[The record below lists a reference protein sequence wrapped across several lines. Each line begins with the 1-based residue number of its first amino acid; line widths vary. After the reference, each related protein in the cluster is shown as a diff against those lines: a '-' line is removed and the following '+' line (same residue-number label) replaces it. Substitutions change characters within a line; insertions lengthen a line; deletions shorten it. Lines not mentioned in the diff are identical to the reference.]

1 MKKRMFVIAVVVIIV
16 VCNIIGFSASYKDYQ
31 RKEREQQETIHRLEL
46 KCVVFVTSGKTYI
59 RDEDEISPE
68 FNDKYV
74 IMQVA
79 LYNECI
85 DRGVQKG
92 EKIADYTEVQA
103 EFDDFVGGRRTL
115 EDCKA
120 INALFNF
127 EHAEKCYG
135 FENAELGIRYNYDSY
150 ITLVQINLQTGN
162 EENVSDYMLHTNSEV
177 EAASEIAAKKWCDH
191 MEGK

>member
-1 MKKRMFVIAVVVIIV
+1 MKRKIFVIAIVVIIV

-46 KCVVFVTSGKTYI
+46 KRVVFVTSGKTYI

-92 EKIADYTEVQA
+92 EKISDYTEVQA

-115 EDCKA
+115 EECRA

-135 FENAELGIRYNYDSY
+135 FENAELGIRYDYGYYTILIADE
-150 ITLVQINLQTGN
+150 LGTGK
-162 EENVSDYMLHTNSEV
+162 ERDYMLHTNSEV

>member
-1 MKKRMFVIAVVVIIV
+1 KRIFVIAVVIIIV

-46 KCVVFVTSGKTYI
+46 KRVVFVTSGKTYI

-127 EHAEKCYG
+127 EHAEKCYNESRG
-135 FENAELGIRYNYDSY
+135 ISYDYDDYTSSVKEELKRNRESEYFSFDECSNAEME
-150 ITLVQINLQTGN
+150 T
-162 EENVSDYMLHTNSEV
+162 
-177 EAASEIAAKKWCDH
+177 ASEIAAKKWCDY